1 MIRLFFALPLFQYRF
16 VRFVISGGFATLTNL
31 AVVYLCTDVLG
42 VYYLASSA
50 VAFICAF
57 AVSFTLQKFWTF
69 DNRSL
74 EVVHQQL
81 ILALMVAGANLLVN
95 TLFMYS
101 FVEYVGL
108 HYLLAQIAT
117 SALISLETFFVY
129 QYVIFGTR
137 LEAMK

>member
-1 MIRLFFALPLFQYRF
+1 MIRTLATHPFFRFRF

-31 AVVYLCTDVLG
+31 GVVYLCTDVFG

-50 VAFICAF
+50 IAFVFAF
-57 AVSFTLQKFWTF
+57 ALSFTLQKFWTF
-69 DNRSL
+69 DNHSL
-74 EVVHQQL
+74 EVVHRQL
-81 ILALMVAGANLLVN
+81 ILAFTVAGANLLVN
-95 TLFMYS
+95 TFLMYS

-129 QYVIFGTR
+129 RQVIFRTPSV
-137 LEAMK
+137 